1 LVAYHLNQNKH
12 PIYGCYVVKQNW
24 FFMIFDGMNYAV
36 SNAYNASDDDLYK
49 ITAIL
54 IQVKDYIKSLQMKKV
69 NNQ

>member
-1 LVAYHLNQNKH
+1 
-12 PIYGCYVVKQNW
+12 
-24 FFMIFDGMNYAV
+24 MIFDGMNYAV